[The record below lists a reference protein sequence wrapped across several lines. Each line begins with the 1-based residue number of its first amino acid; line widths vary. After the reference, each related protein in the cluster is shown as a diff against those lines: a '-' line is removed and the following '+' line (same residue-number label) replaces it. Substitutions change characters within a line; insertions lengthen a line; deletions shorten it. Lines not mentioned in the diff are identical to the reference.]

1 MVENFA
7 PITDPLTDAEL
18 ELVAPIVAGLS
29 RRTEADP
36 IKGAE
41 ICAAINAKYQLKF
54 KFEESRLRK
63 IVNHIRREGILPV
76 IATSRG
82 YYTAQ
87 NIEEIRSQIASLT
100 DRAAGIL
107 AAADG
112 LRGFLNQPNLFTKQ
126 H

>member
-18 ELVAPIVAGLS
+18 ELVAPIVAGLA
-29 RRTEADP
+29 RRTEENP

-76 IATSRG
+76 MATSRG
-82 YYTAQ
+82 YHTAQ
-87 NIEEIRSQIASLT
+87 TVEEVRSQIASLT

-126 H
+126 N